1 MVSIGASQGV
11 PQHGASVNAM
21 NSSFISLVAMN
32 LTPLITP
39 FSQSIG
45 MILSKTVTF
54 LVATVTNSFGE
65 VKFLYA
71 GLYEPSHILL
81 KNLIII

>member
-1 MVSIGASQGV
+1 
-11 PQHGASVNAM
+11 M
-21 NSSFISLVAMN
+21 NSSVISLVAMN

-45 MILSKTVTF
+45 MILSKAVTF
-54 LVATVTNSFGE
+54 LVAMVTNSFGE

-71 GLYEPSHILL
+71 GLYEEFDNHMSDCSDDLSTNAQAGFSSVFHFPH
-81 KNLIII
+81 